1 MIQFKAGYIIDSI
14 AKVIT
19 DFKLGLD
26 RNKPNDQT
34 KLDQINGLLQHVS
47 SFDVSFPENHSID
60 YHNIHPVLATINNI
74 ITRGLPTRS
83 PLLLEN
89 LFNEIGL
96 TNQKTDEQEINF
108 SDLINEVKYKNIF
121 ELLHIIEPELDISRK
136 DYGGNLGSEGEWN
149 FLNTSLIKYP
159 FVKQLFQSQ
168 RDFATINK
176 KLEGGKSVDFSFEF
190 PYLNAQN
197 SLLKKKGVIF
207 EFDGIH
213 HKIKAYKYYDKYRDE
228 AADERVGFSL
238 GAKRS

>member
-60 YHNIHPVLATINNI
+60 YYNIHPVLATINNI

-108 SDLINEVKYKNIF
+108 
-121 ELLHIIEPELDISRK
+121 
-136 DYGGNLGSEGEWN
+136 
-149 FLNTSLIKYP
+149 
-159 FVKQLFQSQ
+159 
-168 RDFATINK
+168 
-176 KLEGGKSVDFSFEF
+176 
-190 PYLNAQN
+190 
-197 SLLKKKGVIF
+197 
-207 EFDGIH
+207 
-213 HKIKAYKYYDKYRDE
+213 
-228 AADERVGFSL
+228 
-238 GAKRS
+238 